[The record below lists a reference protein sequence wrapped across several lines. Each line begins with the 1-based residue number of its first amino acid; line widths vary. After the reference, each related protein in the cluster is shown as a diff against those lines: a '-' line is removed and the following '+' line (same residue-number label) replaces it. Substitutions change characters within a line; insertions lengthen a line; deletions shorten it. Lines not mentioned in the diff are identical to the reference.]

1 MVNRTKG
8 LVKLR
13 NGKILPYVEGK
24 EYGDMVVKVWY
35 QDHIRPMS
43 REERNRAK
51 ERENANRT
59 SKRTSKSNRRKGRQA
74 S

>member
-1 MVNRTKG
+1 MKYTKG
-8 LVKLR
+8 MVKLR

-24 EYGDMVVKVWY
+24 EYNDMVVKVWY

-43 REERNRAK
+43 KEERNRAK

-59 SKRTSKSNRRKGRQA
+59 SKRTSKANRRKSRQT

>member
-1 MVNRTKG
+1 MAKTKG

-35 QDHIRPMS
+35 QDHIRPMNQ
-43 REERNRAK
+43 EERNRAK
-51 ERENANRT
+51 EREKKN
-59 SKRTSKSNRRKGRQA
+59 KRK
-74 S
+74 